1 MDVLDAS
8 DGSDTLVPGLRA
20 WSGITGWRFE
30 VLFGAPSKA
39 PLPRGVRRSKP
50 LRLEP
55 AASTPGDREWLN
67 FLSRRYPRWEDF
79 LALRAE
85 RDPNNSFLTDYWRDR
100 LGLRDLPQSKP
111 T

>member
-1 MDVLDAS
+1 MEV
-8 DGSDTLVPGLRA
+8 R
-20 WSGITGWRFE
+20 